1 VLKCCLVRSSVIDVT
16 YNPTSSPIVRNAEKS
31 AKAIRQTEKYV
42 SRALDA
48 TRFGLQSLARRQQE
62 TSQTSNDPGAT
73 TYDAK
78 NPGGDT
84 DAGSPSIFSSSV
96 SPQQPSAT
104 ASPFVTQE
112 IYDEEQEGTT
122 EENSDVNAV
131 TSNSTQQTT
140 NADAAQGDG
149 VPTDAPPELN
159 AREHEKAKRWGVDL
173 DELKA

>member
-1 VLKCCLVRSSVIDVT
+1 LSR
-16 YNPTSSPIVRNAEKS
+16 
-31 AKAIRQTEKYV
+31 RQ
-42 SRALDA
+42 
-48 TRFGLQSLARRQQE
+48 QQE
-62 TSQTSNDPGAT
+62 TSQTSNVSEAT
-73 TYDAK
+73 TYVAN

-84 DAGSPSIFSSSV
+84 DAGSPSGKLKLAEKIFSSSV

-112 IYDEEQEGTT
+112 LSDEEQEGTT
-122 EENSDVNAV
+122 EENSVVNAV

-140 NADAAQGDG
+140 NADAAQGDDT
-149 VPTDAPPELN
+149 PTDAPPELN